1 MNDNMSGWYRIIKS
15 NNILFG
21 KYIYIERLDYLGY
34 KDILSGVAIH
44 QYTGWFL
51 ELKNK
56 VLSNIVYVRDDE
68 IYEKISEDELLEIKS
83 EYL

>member
-1 MNDNMSGWYRIIKS
+1 MNDKMSGWYRIIKS
-15 NNILFG
+15 NNLVFG
-21 KYIYIERLDYLGY
+21 KYIYIDGSAYLGY
-34 KDILSGVAIH
+34 KDILSGVSIH
-44 QYTGWFL
+44 QYRGWFL

-68 IYEKISEDELLEIKS
+68 IYEKISEDELFQIKS